1 VSASLPGDSH
11 VHSEWSWDTRVG
23 DMEGSC
29 RRALELGLPAIAF
42 TEHLDHTVWR
52 IDLEGPY
59 AAEPLTENADADGI
73 LTPPAFDAAGYLEA
87 VERCRE
93 RFPALRIL
101 SGAEL
106 GEPHRHAGQIG
117 RVLAAGR
124 FDLLLG
130 SLHSL
135 PEGDVHAEPWRLY
148 RHRDAHD
155 VLREYLAEVAEMVS
169 ISGVFSV
176 LAHIDYPVR
185 SWPVDQAGPFDPTAF
200 TDEFRRALRATAESG
215 RGLEINTRLPLH
227 ATILRW
233 WHEEGGDEVTF
244 GSDAHLPPLVGHAF
258 TEAAQLAEAS
268 GFRPTSEPYAPW
280 RRSRHRSGAGSG
292 TRLNP

>member
-1 VSASLPGDSH
+1 MSGPLPGDSH

-23 DMEGSC
+23 DMAGSC
-29 RRALELGLPAIAF
+29 ARALELGLAAIAF

-52 IDLEGPY
+52 VDLEGPY
-59 AAEPLTENADADGI
+59 AAEPLTENADPDGV
-73 LTPPAFDAAGYLEA
+73 LTPPAFDAAGYLAA
-87 VERCRE
+87 VERCRD
-93 RFPALRIL
+93 RFPSLRIL

-106 GEPHRHAGQIG
+106 GEPHRHAGQIE
-117 RVLAAGR
+117 RVLSAGR

-148 RHRDAHD
+148 RHRAADD
-155 VLREYLAEVAEMVS
+155 VMREYLAEVAEMVS

-185 SWPVDQAGPFDPTAF
+185 SWPVEQAGPFDPAAF
-200 TDEFRRALRATAESG
+200 TDEFRWALRATAESG
-215 RGLEINTRLPLH
+215 RALEINTRLPLH

-233 WHEEGGDEVTF
+233 WHEEGGDAVTF

-258 TEAAQLAEAS
+258 AEAAQLADAH
-268 GFRPTSEPYAPW
+268 GFRPTADPYAPW
-280 RRSRHRSGAGSG
+280 RR
-292 TRLNP
+292 TR